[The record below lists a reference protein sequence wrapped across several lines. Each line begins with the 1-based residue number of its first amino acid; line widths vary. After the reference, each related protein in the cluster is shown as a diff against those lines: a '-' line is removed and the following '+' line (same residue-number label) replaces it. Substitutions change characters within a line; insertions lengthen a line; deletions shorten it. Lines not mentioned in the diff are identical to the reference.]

1 MSSISV
7 KPRCLFIVHSLSL
20 LALLWQ
26 TDGRTARDKKQN
38 GKADSEDFYEITE
51 SDNVF
56 AKRLAETAGW
66 RRKCRIRLT
75 E

>member
-1 MSSISV
+1 M
-7 KPRCLFIVHSLSL
+7 RL

-26 TDGRTARDKKQN
+26 TDGRMARDKKQN
-38 GKADSEDFYEITE
+38 GKAGSEDFYEITE

-56 AKRLAETAGW
+56 AKRLEETAGW
-66 RRKCRIRLT
+66 WCKCRIRLT